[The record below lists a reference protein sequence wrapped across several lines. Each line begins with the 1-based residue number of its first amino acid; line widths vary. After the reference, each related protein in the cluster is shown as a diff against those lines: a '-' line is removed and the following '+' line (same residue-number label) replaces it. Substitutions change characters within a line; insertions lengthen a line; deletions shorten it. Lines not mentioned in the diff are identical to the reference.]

1 MSIGNTLTNSTP
13 PSDYPSNPAPV
24 ATPHKPYYNKMI
36 YVAGAYGGSETNKNY
51 IEMCCRRFSEDYP
64 TYCFINGVSEFSHWY
79 NKSNSI
85 VNDLKRCVFLL
96 KKCDEMWVLS
106 GTDWESSQG
115 TMVEIFVAMENDIPV
130 VYDKDKQ
137 LSIKKE
143 K

>member
-1 MSIGNTLTNSTP
+1 MSVVDNTSP
-13 PSDYPSNPAPV
+13 PNDRPPIVPNVVPR
-24 ATPHKPYYNKMI
+24 HKSYYNKMI
-36 YVAGAYGGSETNKNY
+36 YVAGAYGGSETNKTY

-85 VNDLKRCVFLL
+85 VDDLKRCVFLL
-96 KKCDEMWVLS
+96 KKCDEIWVLS
-106 GTDWESSQG
+106 GTDWQSSQG